1 MFLEILKA
9 ILMGIV
15 EGITEWLP
23 ISSTGHM
30 ILVEQV
36 VKFNASEEFMS
47 MFRVVIQLGAILAV
61 VVLFWNK
68 LWPFGLRHGRVCS
81 KPAVWQLW
89 FKVVAATIPVLIIS
103 PLDDWFETRFYNYI
117 TVAAMLILYGVLF
130 ILVENRR
137 TAPHVTRLEQI
148 TYREAFIVGVW
159 QMLAII
165 PGTSRSG
172 ATIVGGLLLGLSR
185 ACVAE
190 FTFYLAIPVMA
201 GASLLKVVKFAL
213 SGAAITGSEVAV
225 LVTGCGSSVSFIM
238 NFPHRRNRRCWKSS
252 VWLPRISLR
261 SWPAQKALPSPA
273 MTTTRTVSSRAI
285 SSTAAIRASSISNE
299 SALNCCGRL
308 SVSVVT
314 PPASSRRRM
323 GASVST
329 TGLDSAFIVL
339 SPPGFMI
346 AGLGGHGRQR

>member
-103 PLDDWFETRFYNYI
+103 PLDDWFENRFYNYI

-137 TAPHVTRLEQI
+137 TAPHVNRLEQI

-190 FTFYLAIPVMA
+190 FTFFLAIPLMA
-201 GASLLKVVKFAL
+201 GAAMTGTEIAVLMVGCVVAFVVSLAAIRFLMDYVKRHNFKFFGLYRIVLGLIVLAV
-213 SGAAITGSEVAV
+213 AAIT
-225 LVTGCGSSVSFIM
+225 
-238 NFPHRRNRRCWKSS
+238 
-252 VWLPRISLR
+252 
-261 SWPAQKALPSPA
+261 
-273 MTTTRTVSSRAI
+273 AI
-285 SSTAAIRASSISNE
+285 
-299 SALNCCGRL
+299 
-308 SVSVVT
+308 V
-314 PPASSRRRM
+314 
-323 GASVST
+323 
-329 TGLDSAFIVL
+329 
-339 SPPGFMI
+339 
-346 AGLGGHGRQR
+346 

>member
-1 MFLEILKA
+1 MFLEIIKA

-30 ILVEQV
+30 ILLEQV

-61 VVLFWNK
+61 VVLFWGK
-68 LWPFGLRHGRVCS
+68 LWPFGLKQGRVIS
-81 KPAVWQLW
+81 KPSVWNLW

-103 PLDDWFETRFYNYI
+103 PLDNWMEDHFYNYI

-130 ILVENRR
+130 FVVENRR
-137 TAPHVTRLEQI
+137 AAPKVTRLDQI
-148 TYREAFIVGVW
+148 TYRDAFIIGLW
-159 QMLAII
+159 QCLAII

-201 GASLLKVVKFAL
+201 GASLLKVVKFVL
-213 SGAAITGSEVAV
+213 GGSVMTGTEIAV
-225 LVTGCGSSVSFIM
+225 LVVGCVVAFGVSLA
-238 NFPHRRNRRCWKSS
+238 
-252 VWLPRISLR
+252 V
-261 SWPAQKALPSPA
+261 
-273 MTTTRTVSSRAI
+273 
-285 SSTAAIRASSISNE
+285 IRF
-299 SALNCCGRL
+299 LMDYVKRHDFKFF
-308 SVSVVT
+308 
-314 PPASSRRRM
+314 
-323 GASVST
+323 GAYR
-329 TGLDSAFIVL
+329 IVL
-339 SPPGFMI
+339 GI
-346 AGLGGHGRQR
+346 IVLAVAAVTAIV